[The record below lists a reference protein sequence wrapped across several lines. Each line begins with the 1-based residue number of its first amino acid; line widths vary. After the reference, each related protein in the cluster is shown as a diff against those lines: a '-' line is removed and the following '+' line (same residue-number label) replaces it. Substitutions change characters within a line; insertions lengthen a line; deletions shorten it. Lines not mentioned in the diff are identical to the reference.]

1 MTALVTL
8 LTLLVAPAQ
17 AQDRPNG
24 QIVLNVLE
32 NNLVLQPTARVQ
44 VWATAFD
51 MDEDPQA
58 DPAGYGDPEADI
70 GFSIRRARIGLT
82 GNMGGTFWRVSMG
95 TGAPYDG
102 LSSSEDLIQIVDAYG
117 GYGFGEARNTTLS
130 AGIVP
135 VPFARETLMSSLDLT
150 FQERGVGTIWTSPIR
165 DVGVLFDTTQGI
177 FRGRAGVYNGNG
189 DILGD
194 NNNGVMGAA
203 RLELASGDTYRTY
216 SPDGEAAY
224 GVAVSALYNDDIS
237 TTTLGLN
244 ADALGRVGPIT
255 ATVGITRNAT
265 SPKDDLIA
273 APDVISDTTAIGF
286 TSQLSAAF
294 PLLEGGLEVAAR
306 YSSLD
311 DATQLKDNGDVS
323 IVHVGANFH
332 DIAPGIDL
340 GAGYILRLERQ
351 GRSVNN
357 DTVRIWTQFR
367 FPLNDRSGEL
377 L

>member
-1 MTALVTL
+1 MASLITL
-8 LTLLVAPAQ
+8 LTLLAAPAQ

-44 VWATAFD
+44 VWATAYD

-102 LSSSEDLIQIVDAYG
+102 LSAEEPLIQIVDAYG
-117 GYGFGEARNTTLS
+117 GYGFGEQFDTTIA

-189 DILGD
+189 NFLGD
-194 NNNGVMGAA
+194 DNDGVMAAA
-203 RLELASGDTYRTY
+203 RVELSQGDTYRTY
-216 SPDGEAAY
+216 SPSGDAAY
-224 GVAVSALYNDDIS
+224 GVAVSALYNDDIA
-237 TTTLGLN
+237 TNTLGLN

-255 ATVGITRNAT
+255 ASVGITRNAT
-265 SPKDDLIA
+265 SPKDDLVV
-273 APDVISDTTAIGF
+273 APGVVSDTTAVGF
-286 TSQLSAAF
+286 TGQLSAAF
-294 PLLEGGLEVAAR
+294 PLLDGGLEVAAR

-340 GAGYILRLERQ
+340 GAGYIMRLERQ

-357 DTVRIWTQFR
+357 NTIRIWTQFR
-367 FPLNDRSGEL
+367 FPLDDRSGEL

>member
-17 AQDRPNG
+17 AQDHSDG

-44 VWATAFD
+44 VWSTAFD

-58 DPAGYGDPEADI
+58 DPSSYGDPEADI

-102 LSSSEDLIQIVDAYG
+102 LSTSEDLIQIVDAYG
-117 GYGFGEARNTTLS
+117 GYRFGEKRNTTIA

-150 FQERGVGTIWTSPIR
+150 FKERGVGTIWTSPIR
-165 DVGVLFDTTQGI
+165 DVGVMFDTTQGI

-189 DILGD
+189 NILGD
-194 NNNGVMGAA
+194 NNDGVMGAA
-203 RLELASGDTYRTY
+203 RVELASGDTYRTY

-224 GVAVSALYNDDIS
+224 GVALSALYNDDIS
-237 TTTLGLN
+237 TNTLGLN
-244 ADALGRVGPIT
+244 ADALARVGPIT

-273 APDVISDTTAIGF
+273 APTVVSDTTAIGF
-286 TSQLSAAF
+286 TGQLSAGF
-294 PLLEGGLEVAAR
+294 PLLDGGLEIAAR